1 MLVAALN
8 FSVIA
13 GNGPHVFFKPLH
25 TSHQTRAGNLYFD
38 CEGGGAD
45 GGAGAGLEIN
55 DELMF
60 KQQTAEIR

>member
-1 MLVAALN
+1 MLVAALK

-25 TSHQTRAGNLYFD
+25 TRPELGIFILT
-38 CEGGGAD
+38 EGGGAD